1 MMHSTNTHLALARKY
16 RPQKLTDLRG
26 QKILAK
32 TLSNAIKSNRI
43 HHAYLLSG
51 IRGIGKTTTARI
63 IAKTVNCLDITMD
76 ADLAIPCDNCGN
88 CRNFTAGKNIDIL
101 EIDAASNTGVDGVRD
116 IITNSKYKPIEGKY
130 KIFIIDEVHM
140 LSKSAFNALLKILEE
155 PPSHVIFIF
164 ATTEVNKIP
173 VTIISRC
180 QRFDL
185 RPFSKDDLSG
195 LVIDICRK
203 ENIEISDDAIDLIAL
218 KASGSARD
226 ALSLLDQ
233 AIALSMSRS
242 ISSEIVSQ
250 MIGNVDLTSVVNI
263 VTAIVTNNSRE
274 SITQLAEINE
284 LGKSLE
290 ALFQEILDLICY
302 VLKVKT
308 IDGYTDILYRE
319 YQHKIIE
326 ISAQTSIS
334 SLTILWQIIYK
345 SLLDFKNS
353 HSIIHS
359 AEMALIKAIYAT
371 TLPKLDKIISD
382 YAKEPREVEESLD
395 SPC

>member
-1 MMHSTNTHLALARKY
+1 MTETQAAHLALARKY
-16 RPQKLTDLRG
+16 RPQKFTDLRG
-26 QKILAK
+26 QEVLIT

-63 IAKTVNCLDITMD
+63 IARTVNCLHPIIIDNII
-76 ADLAIPCDNCGN
+76 IPCNNCSN
-88 CRNFTAGKNIDIL
+88 CLNLSAGKNIDII
-101 EIDAASNTGVDGVRD
+101 EIDAASNTSVDGVRD
-116 IITNSKYKPIEGKY
+116 IITNSKYKPVESKY

-155 PPSHVIFIF
+155 PPLHVIFIF

-185 RPFSKDDLSG
+185 KPFKREDLAL
-195 LVIDICRK
+195 LVQEICLK
-203 ENIEISDDAIDLIAL
+203 EGITIEEEAVDLISI

-233 AIALSMSRS
+233 AISLAMSSS
-242 ISSEIVSQ
+242 ISSSNVSQ
-250 MIGNVDLTSVVNI
+250 MIGNVDLSNVINI
-263 VTAIVTNNSRE
+263 TEAIVTNNAKE
-274 SITQLAEINE
+274 AIGILNE
-284 LGKSLE
+284 VNFAGKAIE
-290 ALFQEILDLICY
+290 GLFQEVLDLICY
-302 VLKVKT
+302 ILKVKT
-308 IDGYTDILYRE
+308 IEGYNDIIYRE
-319 YQHKIIE
+319 YQDKV
-326 ISAQTSIS
+326 TSIALTTNIS
-334 SLTILWQIIYK
+334 SLTILWQILYK

-353 HSIIHS
+353 HSVIHA
-359 AEMALIKAIYAT
+359 AEMAIIKAIYTT
-371 TLPKLDKIISD
+371 TLPKIDQIISE
-382 YAKEPREVEESLD
+382 YAKAPGEVEAKLN